1 MNSNLT
7 FHFLP
12 KYSESCWIICVCV
25 KSIVQNVNVELQNKY
40 ICERGNES
48 EVIFF
53 DQIDGIRM
61 ARTKTPKYDAEA
73 RFVSPFSRVVGMKP
87 RCNRLS
93 S

>member
-1 MNSNLT
+1 
-7 FHFLP
+7 
-12 KYSESCWIICVCV
+12 VCV
-25 KSIVQNVNVELQNKY
+25 KSIVQNVSVELQNKY

-48 EVIFF
+48 EANFIFF

-87 RCNRLS
+87 RCNQLS
-93 S
+93 SSLTSI